1 MGCLNPGD
9 VQSRHIMSVDGQAE
23 SLYAGAGNRGGNSTS
38 WCIGN
43 GQLQQLKLHE
53 ICPTLNCMHDQI
65 AVLVRKDDK
74 KTKRRTD
81 MPSDSTRGC
90 GNNV

>member
-23 SLYAGAGNRGGNSTS
+23 SLYAGVGNRGGRCTS

-43 GQLQQLKLHE
+43 GQLQQLKLHDL
-53 ICPTLNCMHDQI
+53 CPTLNCMHDQI
-65 AVLVRKDDK
+65 AVLVRKRSDDSS
-74 KTKRRTD
+74 R
-81 MPSDSTRGC
+81 
-90 GNNV
+90 NI